1 MTVLAA
7 VYLPLSLAS
16 SIFGMNV
23 REIDPEHNHIWE
35 FVVVALGI
43 AAVTALIWWAW
54 RFFKNAGA
62 ITRYLRRQVMEG
74 ELAPEDARDLNSFLA
89 SRGVERWK
97 RFQYL
102 LGLRSI
108 EKSGAMWDR

>member
-1 MTVLAA
+1 
-7 VYLPLSLAS
+7 
-16 SIFGMNV
+16 MNV
-23 REIDPEHNHIWE
+23 REIDPEHNSIWQ

-43 AAVTALIWWAW
+43 ATVTALVWWAW
-54 RFFKNAGA
+54 RFFKNSGA
-62 ITRYLRRQVMEG
+62 LTEYLRRQVMEG
-74 ELAPEDARDLNSFLA
+74 ELAPEDARDLNGFLA